1 MCVKFT
7 LMEERSVSAHW
18 GKQLLKHTWTRT
30 QTVTRQP
37 FQKRQSCD
45 LNPKKSFS
53 RMPSVLLRLLKD
65 IRTRILKM
73 DMMEWGM
80 RIFQIPGKYFVNRC
94 TFQSV
99 RLESSLVSKRKP
111 VKRLNGKTSYIR
123 KHSPCWNPLEIAS
136 STILLLWF
144 LFRFLT
150 QPQNIWIWVHTALL
164 SSHWLGILIW
174 EMGVTDY
181 LSGQDNR
188 GDQMKY
194 FYGGI

>member
-37 FQKRQSCD
+37 FQKRQP
-45 LNPKKSFS
+45 LNSA
-53 RMPSVLLRLLKD
+53 
-65 IRTRILKM
+65 
-73 DMMEWGM
+73 
-80 RIFQIPGKYFVNRC
+80 GKYFVNRC

-150 QPQNIWIWVHTALL
+150 QPQNIWIWVQAALL
-164 SSHWLGILIW
+164 SSHWPGILIW

-181 LSGQDNR
+181 LSGQANR
-188 GDQMKY
+188 EIKWSIFMKVFSKLWRATALRY
-194 FYGGI
+194 CKMVLGTLHTWWGRKSLEILEPFCS

>member
-1 MCVKFT
+1 MYYCVCQIYIDGR
-7 LMEERSVSAHW
+7 EERLCPLGETITKTHMNT
-18 GKQLLKHTWTRT
+18 H
-30 QTVTRQP
+30 TVTRQP

-53 RMPSVLLRLLKD
+53 RMPSVLLSLLKD

-73 DMMEWGM
+73 AMMEWGM

-111 VKRLNGKTSYIR
+111 VKRLNVKTSYIR
-123 KHSPCWNPLEIAS
+123 KHFPCWNPLEIAS

-150 QPQNIWIWVHTALL
+150 QAQYIWT
-164 SSHWLGILIW
+164 
-174 EMGVTDY
+174 
-181 LSGQDNR
+181 
-188 GDQMKY
+188 
-194 FYGGI
+194 